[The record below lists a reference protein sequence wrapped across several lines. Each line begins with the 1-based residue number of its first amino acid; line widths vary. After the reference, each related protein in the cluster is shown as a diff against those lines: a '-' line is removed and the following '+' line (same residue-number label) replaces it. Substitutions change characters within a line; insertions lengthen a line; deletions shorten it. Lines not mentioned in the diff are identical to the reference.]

1 MTEQDQIA
9 REPNVVNKG
18 RVFYT
23 SETQYIV
30 SITLDEFTLIREQG
44 HWIKSLTHHLRYS
57 TSVSDMPHLSNS
69 GQFGYGIAFSIRIKD
84 DTPENRDVIADEI
97 ANYIELCRVEKERR
111 A

>member
-9 REPNVVNKG
+9 LDPTVVNKG
-18 RVFYT
+18 RVFHT
-23 SETQYIV
+23 TETHYV
-30 SITLDEFTLIREQG
+30 ATITHDEFTLIREQG

-57 TSVSDMPHLSNS
+57 TSVSDMPHLSIS
-69 GQFGYGIAFSIRIKD
+69 APFGYGIAFSIRIKD